1 MKVKKLD
8 HVNIRSE
15 RVAETIAFYTDVLGM
30 VAKPFPGGVDT
41 SRGAWIYD
49 DNDLPIIHLGGF
61 GGQYPGDGQLKSGQ
75 EPAFGGGSIHHVAL
89 ECDDYQ
95 GMLDRLTSLDLPVF
109 TNAVPQ
115 ISLRQLFVQDPNGV
129 TLELNF
135 R

>member
-8 HVNIRSE
+8 HVNIRSG
-15 RVAETIAFYTDVLGM
+15 RFAETIAFYTEVLGM
-30 VAKPFPGGVDT
+30 ACKPPPGLSDT
-41 SRGAWIYD
+41 SRAAWIYD

-61 GGQYPGDGQLKSGQ
+61 GGRYPGDGQLKGGQ

-95 GMLDRLTSLDLPVF
+95 GMLDRLTSLDLPVYA
-109 TNAVPQ
+109 NEVPQ